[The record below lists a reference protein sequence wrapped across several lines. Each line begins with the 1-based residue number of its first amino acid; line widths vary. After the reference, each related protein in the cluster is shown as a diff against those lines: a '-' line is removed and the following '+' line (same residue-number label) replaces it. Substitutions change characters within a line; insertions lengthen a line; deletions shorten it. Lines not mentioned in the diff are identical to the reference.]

1 VLSKLFKA
9 LNQTRSSLANTFR
22 SIKGEPASSESLEM
36 LEEQLLMAD
45 LGVDTVDEILDV
57 IKRHSGQDFE
67 SKVREYLL
75 SIMPERY
82 NPTRVH
88 SPTVIM
94 MVGVNGA
101 GKTIT
106 AAKLARVYKQLDQN
120 VMLVAADTYR
130 AAATEQLKIW
140 SGRAGTR
147 LVCNERTLEPSAV
160 LFDGLN
166 AAKSSQT
173 DVVIVDTA
181 GRLHTYKN
189 LMLELEK
196 MVRVIQTHF
205 PEFIIMNLLTID
217 ASLGQNSLVQAKEF
231 GSYMHLN
238 GAVLTKL
245 DGTARGGIV
254 FPLYKQL
261 QVPVLFIGV
270 GEDIDDLEPF
280 DPNEYLDGLL
290 GVDEKSRA

>member
-1 VLSKLFKA
+1 MLNKLFKA
-9 LNQTRSSLANTFR
+9 LSRTRLSLANLFNT
-22 SIKGEPASSESLEM
+22 IKEKPESLESMEM

-45 LGVDTVDEILDV
+45 LGVHTVDEILDV
-57 IKRHSGQDFE
+57 MKRHSGNDFE
-67 SKVREYLL
+67 SKVREYLI
-75 SIMPERY
+75 SIMPGHY
-82 NPTRVH
+82 NPTQVH

-94 MVGVNGA
+94 MVGVNGT
-101 GKTIT
+101 GKTTT

-130 AAATEQLKIW
+130 AAAMEQLKIW
-140 SGRAGTR
+140 SDRAGTR
-147 LVCNERTLEPSAV
+147 LVCNEKTLEPSAV

-166 AAKSSQT
+166 AAKSSRT

-181 GRLHTYKN
+181 GRLHTYNN

-205 PEFIIMNLLTID
+205 PDFVINNLLTID

-231 GSYMHLN
+231 GSYIHLH

-245 DGTARGGIV
+245 DGTARGGII

-261 QVPVLFIGV
+261 QLPVLFIGI
-270 GEDIDDLEPF
+270 GENIDDLEPF
-280 DPNEYLDGLL
+280 DPDEYLDGLL
-290 GVDEKSRA
+290 GFG

>member
-1 VLSKLFKA
+1 MLSKLFKA

-166 AAKSSQT
+166 AAKSSREPPPPSCSLRNDSSSNCAASWFAGT
-173 DVVIVDTA
+173 DDVSIE
-181 GRLHTYKN
+181 N
-189 LMLELEK
+189 
-196 MVRVIQTHF
+196 
-205 PEFIIMNLLTID
+205 II
-217 ASLGQNSLVQAKEF
+217 
-231 GSYMHLN
+231 
-238 GAVLTKL
+238 
-245 DGTARGGIV
+245 R
-254 FPLYKQL
+254 
-261 QVPVLFIGV
+261 
-270 GEDIDDLEPF
+270 
-280 DPNEYLDGLL
+280 
-290 GVDEKSRA
+290 RAMALATEALST